1 MSFIRPEAQAALARW
16 WGLGL
21 AILGVALGAY
31 WVLTGRGLLPYIGG
45 IVALGSAALAADQLR
60 RSLFFGGQGGAG
72 VVEVD
77 ERRITY
83 LTGQGGAVL
92 SLDRLARVEIE
103 VLGAERRDWV
113 FTDQSDEQ
121 LYVPLSAEGA
131 DALFDALAA
140 LPGMNT
146 GEAIRA
152 STAPGPDRF
161 LIWQK
166 DRRRLH

>member
-1 MSFIRPEAQAALARW
+1 M
-16 WGLGL
+16 
-21 AILGVALGAY
+21 
-31 WVLTGRGLLPYIGG
+31 
-45 IVALGSAALAADQLR
+45 
-60 RSLFFGGQGGAG
+60 
-72 VVEVD
+72 
-77 ERRITY
+77 
-83 LTGQGGAVL
+83 

-152 STAPGPDRF
+152 STALGPDRF